1 MNPISSKYSPKQAK
15 HAKVYQM
22 LRKTII
28 SGEIAPGNPIP
39 AQHELCKKY
48 GVSRPTIGK
57 ALEMLE
63 KKGLLTRKPGGSSY
77 VKEDINAIVN
87 NKEAA
92 LGILIIHAEEIPDSL
107 KHSIFG
113 TLVSRLSF
121 NANNDGFGVLLDTS
135 ISGSSKD
142 VIQKAQFAAERMIQ
156 QGVKGVFYVPTE
168 LTDSIMDVNA
178 KVVDIFDNVGISVVL
193 LDRDIYE
200 SPKRSKY
207 DIVGINN
214 ERAACRLATHLV
226 EAGCKRIDFITDDVS
241 CSSSIEERIAGFL
254 RALSRFSVTS
264 NDVVHKLPLRSNEE
278 ASGKQ
283 LKEIIE
289 KNKTD
294 AFMCVNDLTASCVM
308 RHVFNMGLNIPS
320 DIKIVGFD
328 DLPLASHLQVPL
340 TTIKQPTDVLAAEA
354 FRTMLDRIDNSSQP
368 PRDIMV
374 LEDLIV
380 RESSHI

>member
-1 MNPISSKYSPKQAK
+1 MAPISSEYLPKHAK
-15 HAKVYQM
+15 HAKVFQA
-22 LRKTII
+22 LRESII
-28 SGEIAPGNPIP
+28 SGELTPGNPIP
-39 AQHELCKKY
+39 TQLELCKRYK
-48 GVSRPTIGK
+48 VSRPTIGK
-57 ALEMLE
+57 ALDMLE
-63 KKGLLTRKPGGSSY
+63 KKGLLTRKNGGSSY
-77 VKEDINAIVN
+77 VKKDISALVN
-87 NKEAA
+87 NKEAL

-107 KHSIFG
+107 ENSIFG
-113 TLVSRLSF
+113 SLVSGLSF
-121 NANNDGFGVLLDTS
+121 NANNGGFGVLLDTS
-135 ISGSSKD
+135 ISGNSKD
-142 VIQKAQFAAERMIQ
+142 VIQKAQFAAERMVQ

-207 DIVGINN
+207 DIIGINH

-241 CSSSIEERIAGFL
+241 QASSIDERIAGLL
-254 RALSRFSVTS
+254 RTLSRFSVSS
-264 NDVVHKLPLRSNEE
+264 NDVVHKLPLRVDEE

-308 RHVFNMGLNIPS
+308 RHVLNMGLNIPT

-340 TTIKQPTDVLAAEA
+340 TTIKQPADVLAAEA
-354 FRTMLDRIDNSSQP
+354 FRTMLDRIDNSSMP

-380 RESSHI
+380 RESS